1 MLLYNRV
8 VNNESQ
14 NLQTSVPSEGF
25 AYNSGKLGVNQQAET
40 VNSQK
45 EVRWTASE
53 FVSHEKNSS
62 WYFILGIV
70 TIVLCL
76 VVFFLTHQ
84 YISVGVI
91 VVMATAFGIYANIK
105 PKTLEY
111 LIDSSGVSVDK
122 KHYNYENFKIVE
134 IIEGG
139 VVPSVNLVPVKRFSV
154 PVTLYFSPQQ
164 EDLIL
169 EILGEFLPSE
179 VKRLEAIDR
188 VVARLR
194 F

>member
-14 NLQTSVPSEGF
+14 NLKTSVPSEGF
-25 AYNSGKLGVNQQAET
+25 AYNSGKLGVNRQAET

-70 TIVLCL
+70 TVVLCL
-76 VVFFLTHQ
+76 VVFIFTHQ

-111 LIDSSGVSVDK
+111 LIDSSGVSVDN

-179 VKRLEAIDR
+179 IKRLEAIDR

>member
-1 MLLYNRV
+1 MLLYNMV

-25 AYNSGKLGVNQQAET
+25 AYNSGKLGVDRQAET

>member
-1 MLLYNRV
+1 MLLYNMV

-25 AYNSGKLGVNQQAET
+25 AYNSGKLGVDRQAET

-111 LIDSSGVSVDK
+111 LIDSSGVSVDN

-134 IIEGG
+134 IIKGG

>member
-1 MLLYNRV
+1 

-14 NLQTSVPSEGF
+14 NLQTGEPSESF
-25 AYNSGKLGVNQQAET
+25 EYNSGKLGVPRQTET

-53 FVSHEKNSS
+53 FVSHEKNIS

-70 TIVLCL
+70 TVVLCL
-76 VVFFLTHQ
+76 AVFILTHQ

-139 VVPSVNLVPVKRFSV
+139 VVPSVNLIPVKRFSV

-164 EDLIL
+164 ENQIL
-169 EILGEFLPSE
+169 EILAEFLPSE

>member
-1 MLLYNRV
+1 

-14 NLQTSVPSEGF
+14 NLKTSVPSEGF
-25 AYNSGKLGVNQQAET
+25 AYNSGKLGVNRQAET

-70 TIVLCL
+70 TVVLCL
-76 VVFFLTHQ
+76 VVFIFTHQ

-111 LIDSSGVSVDK
+111 LIDSSGVSVDN

-154 PVTLYFSPQQ
+154 PVTLYFLPQQ

>member
-14 NLQTSVPSEGF
+14 NHQSNVPPAGF
-25 AYNSGKLGVNQQAET
+25 EYNSGNVSVAQQIET
-40 VNSQK
+40 AHSQN
-45 EVRWTASE
+45 EVRWKASE
-53 FVSHEKNSS
+53 FISHEKNSS
-62 WYFILGIV
+62 WYFILALV
-70 TIVLCL
+70 TVALCL
-76 VVFFLTHQ
+76 VVFILTHQ

-91 VVMATAFGIYANIK
+91 VVMAAAFGVYANIK

-111 LIDSSGVSVDK
+111 LIDSSGVTVDK
-122 KHYNYENFKIVE
+122 KHFSYENFKIVE
-134 IIEGG
+134 IVEGG
-139 VVPSVNLVPVKRFSV
+139 MVPSVNLIPVKRFSV

-164 EDLIL
+164 ENQIL

-179 VKRLEAIDR
+179 IKRLEAIDR
-188 VVARLR
+188 IVAKLH

>member
-25 AYNSGKLGVNQQAET
+25 AYNSGKLGENQQAET

-70 TIVLCL
+70 TVVLCL

-111 LIDSSGVSVDK
+111 LIDSSGVSVDN

>member
-25 AYNSGKLGVNQQAET
+25 AYNSGKLGVNRQAET

-111 LIDSSGVSVDK
+111 LIDSSGVSVDN